1 MVEKEMKTEQLLRTL
16 ADEKTVKLLQAVRDK
31 EKSKNLNKGMSRK
44 EFYSRMARLKALGLV
59 RMSKGYHITP
69 LGRIVI
75 LKILDAT
82 AIICK
87 SYWSL
92 KAMDVLTGE
101 DIPEEEL
108 QEVASTLIKDMD
120 LQRALS

>member
-1 MVEKEMKTEQLLRTL
+1 MKTEQLLRTL
-16 ADEKTVKLLQAVRDK
+16 ADEKTVKLLKSVRNGDRE
-31 EKSKNLNKGMSRK
+31 EKLWGKMTRK